1 MASVAGR
8 HAEWLSLLEV
18 NGPFLSMQ
26 VLLKAFPQG
35 LDAHDSNHA
44 QLLRNYY
51 DEWVENQESYRS
63 DPAIHRAWIDFVLKE
78 TLGFTDDVLLTGQGI
93 PEALS
98 VFVALENETL
108 RPDFVLVNPAGS
120 TEAGPQRLLI
130 QILPISQG
138 VEKSMENHR
147 WKASPA
153 SRMLELLKATKTRL
167 GLVTNGE
174 EWMLVNAPPG
184 ESTGYIKWTADLWVD
199 EPSTLQAFRSL
210 LSLRRFFGVDDSQTI
225 ESLLNES
232 LADQQEVTDQLG
244 YQVRKAVEV
253 FIQAFD
259 RIDQDR
265 NRELLSGASATF
277 LYEAALTVMMR
288 LVFLLSAEE
297 RGLFML
303 GEEMYDQHYAV
314 STLRAQLRETADQQ
328 GEEVLSR
335 RSDAWCRLLATFRA
349 VYGGVE
355 HDALRLPAYG
365 GSLFDPDRFPFLE
378 GRPTGTNW
386 RDTTA
391 DPLPISNQIVL
402 HLLEALQILRV
413 KVPGGPPE
421 PRRLSF
427 SALGVEQIG
436 HVYEGLLD
444 HTAVRAISPVL
455 GLAGSK
461 AQESELSLE
470 ELERLKE
477 RGEKDLLDHLKK
489 VTGRQASTIK
499 KALDAAADGKLLDD
513 HLETQRLLQS
523 CNNDAAL
530 CGRVRPWIKLLR
542 RDSMDFPVVINTGS
556 LYVTS
561 GDDRRSTG
569 THYTP
574 PTLTEPI
581 VKYTLEPLVYI
592 GPAGGIP
599 ETEWKL
605 RSAKEILDL
614 KVCDMAMGSG
624 AFLVQACRYLAEK
637 LVEAWEYIE
646 AKNPGAFVVTPEG
659 GFSTGSEEERL
670 LPADVD
676 ERILIARR
684 YVADKCLYGVDRNQ
698 LAVEMA
704 KLSVWLVTLRRD
716 RPFTFLDH
724 ALKCG
729 DSLLGVTTLEQ
740 IEDFSLRGGEQQI
753 TFATINLFRYVEEAA
768 SKRRELEL
776 LPSEAHDLIETKA
789 RLHAEAEAATAK
801 VKAVANFLIAFE
813 LRDIGITAY
822 GDARTIEAERIQGL
836 LEKDVDATSKFGG
849 SISRSMFLNEGQAVL
864 NGRHPFHWPL
874 EFPEVFQRGGF
885 DAFVGNPPFMG
896 GQKITRALGT
906 DYRDYLVVHLANGK
920 RGSADLCAYF
930 FLRAYSLLRKDGG
943 LFGLLATNTIA
954 QGDTREV
961 GLEQLLPTA
970 AILPRAVQSR
980 PWPGVAALEV
990 AHVWLYR
997 GLWTGTHILNEQP
1010 VKGITAFLTA
1020 PGSTLGKPF
1029 RLVENAK
1036 KSSQGSIILG
1046 MGFVLEPVEATAL
1059 IEKDRRNSDVL
1070 FPYLNGEDVN
1080 SRYDQS
1086 PSRWVINFF
1095 DWPLDR
1101 SAAGSWKR
1109 SDDEER
1115 KEWLRLGHV
1124 PSDYTDSVAADYPD
1138 CLKIVEQKVKPER
1151 TRKDANGNFVVRY
1164 PRCIRW
1170 WQFAERAADL
1180 YVAAQRNSA
1189 VAVACRVTKFVSHT
1203 LVAPSFVYDVGLNI
1217 FTARPEHLIASL
1229 SSAIYD
1235 AWVRKYA
1242 SSLETR
1248 VRYTLTDCFETFPF
1262 PFVIGDL
1269 ERIGASYNRHR
1280 QSIMLSRKEGLT
1292 DTYNRFHD
1300 AGERLADILQL
1311 RALHEE
1317 MDQAVAAAYG
1327 WSDLDLGHGFHETKQ
1342 GVRFTISE
1350 PARREVLDRL
1360 LQLNHERYAEEVR
1373 LGLHDEKRGKVKRKE
1388 KSLAGAK
1395 PADSKLVKP
1404 QLFE

>member
-44 QLLRNYY
+44 QLLRTYY

-78 TLGFTDDVLLTGQGI
+78 TLGFTDDVLLTGQRI

-108 RPDFVLVNPAGS
+108 RPDLVLVNPTGS
-120 TEAGPQRLLI
+120 TEEGTPRLLI
-130 QILPISQG
+130 QILPNSQG

-174 EWMLVNAPPG
+174 QWMLVNAPPG
-184 ESTGYIKWTADLWVD
+184 ESTGYITWTADLWVD
-199 EPSTLQAFRSL
+199 EPTTLQAFRSL
-210 LSLRRFFGVDDSQTI
+210 LSLRRFFGVDDPQTI

-265 NRELLSGASATF
+265 DRELLSGVSATF

-365 GSLFDPDRFPFLE
+365 GNLFDPDRFPFLE
-378 GRPTGTNW
+378 GRAPGTNW
-386 RDTTA
+386 RETTA

-444 HTAVRAISPVL
+444 HTAVRATSPVL
-455 GLAGSK
+455 GLTGAK
-461 AQESELSLE
+461 DQESELSLE

-477 RGEKDLLDHLKK
+477 RGQKDLVDHLKK
-489 VTGRQASTIK
+489 ITGRQPSTIK
-499 KALDAAADGKLLDD
+499 RALDAGADEKALDD
-513 HLETQRLLQS
+513 HLETQRLLEA
-523 CNNDAAL
+523 CNNDTAL
-530 CGRVRPWIKLLR
+530 CARVHPWAKILR
-542 RDSMDFPVVINTGS
+542 RDSMDFPVVINPGS
-556 LYVTS
+556 LYVTR

-581 VKYTLEPLVYI
+581 VKYTLEPMVYV
-592 GPAGGIP
+592 GPVEGAP

-624 AFLVQACRYLAEK
+624 AFLVQVCRYLAEK
-637 LVEAWEYIE
+637 LVESWEDAE
-646 AKNPGAFVVTPEG
+646 ATNPGAFIVTPEG
-659 GFSTGSEEERL
+659 KLSTGSEQERL
-670 LPADVD
+670 LPADVN

-684 YVADKCLYGVDRNQ
+684 YVADKCLYGVDKNP

-704 KLSVWLVTLRRD
+704 KLSLWLVTLRRD

-729 DSLLGVTTLEQ
+729 DSLLGVSTVRQ
-740 IEDFSLRGGEQQI
+740 IENFSLREDDQQI
-753 TFATINLFRYVEEAA
+753 TFATSNLFRYIEEASA
-768 SKRRELEL
+768 KRVSLEQLSSDGHEQIEMKTRL
-776 LPSEAHDLIETKA
+776 L
-789 RLHAEAEAATAK
+789 AEAEAATAK
-801 VKAVANFLIAFE
+801 VKALADLLIAFE
-813 LRDIGITAY
+813 LGGFDGNQYDTQ
-822 GDARTIEAERIQGL
+822 RTIAANQAELAMRKQL
-836 LEKDVDATSKFGG
+836 PEFQVYARQQL
-849 SISRSMFLNEGQAVL
+849 R
-864 NGRHPFHWPL
+864 GRRAFHWPV
-874 EFPEVFQRGGF
+874 EFPEVFSRGGF
-885 DAFVGNPPFMG
+885 DAYLGNPPFYAG
-896 GQKITRALGT
+896 AWLRTLLGE
-906 DYRDYLVVHLANGK
+906 DYRKLIVSYIAEGRTGL
-920 RGSADLCAYF
+920 RGTADLCVYF
-930 FLRAYSLLRKDGG
+930 VLRARALRRQGARVGLILSSTVCEGDSKAVGINSAIQSGSTVYVTPSRKWPGQASVEFVSLWLSDVPTGQTYFAQSVECKVFGPAEADSYREPHPLAINRPFICKGHELQGDGFK
-943 LFGLLATNTIA
+943 LQPSEATHLLSRNTINRDVIFPILTGEVLNNSPTLQP
-954 QGDTREV
+954 QG
-961 GLEQLLPTA
+961 
-970 AILPRAVQSR
+970 
-980 PWPGVAALEV
+980 
-990 AHVWLYR
+990 
-997 GLWTGTHILNEQP
+997 
-1010 VKGITAFLTA
+1010 F
-1020 PGSTLGKPF
+1020 
-1029 RLVENAK
+1029 
-1036 KSSQGSIILG
+1036 
-1046 MGFVLEPVEATAL
+1046 
-1059 IEKDRRNSDVL
+1059 
-1070 FPYLNGEDVN
+1070 
-1080 SRYDQS
+1080 
-1086 PSRWVINFF
+1086 VINFGERTL
-1095 DWPLDR
+1095 DEAERYGEPLDIVR
-1101 SAAGSWKR
+1101 KR
-1109 SDDEER
+1109 
-1115 KEWLRLGHV
+1115 
-1124 PSDYTDSVAADYPD
+1124 
-1138 CLKIVEQKVKPER
+1138 VKPER
-1151 TRKDANGNFVVRY
+1151 DAYLSDTGRDRFLRTYWWLFRGLRSDLEKYSRSNDRMLVSTVHTKYIALAFIDSKIVVTPSIYCFLFRDY
-1164 PRCIRW
+1164 AH
-1170 WQFAERAADL
+1170 FAVL
-1180 YVAAQRNSA
+1180 QS
-1189 VAVACRVTKFVSHT
+1189 
-1203 LVAPSFVYDVGLNI
+1203 SFH
-1217 FTARPEHLIASL
+1217 E
-1229 SSAIYD
+1229 
-1235 AWVRKYA
+1235 AWATYYA
-1242 SSLETR
+1242 SSLGETL
-1248 VRYTLTDCFETFPF
+1248 RYIAGRCFNTFPL
-1262 PFVIGDL
+1262 VDEQGLDTLQQIGR
-1269 ERIGASYNRHR
+1269 EFYEHR
-1280 QSIMLSRKEGLT
+1280 SSCMVGHDEGLT
-1292 DTYNRFHD
+1292 DLYNRFHLD
-1300 AGERLADILQL
+1300 HEKSEDILRL
-1311 RALHEE
+1311 RILQVE

-1327 WSDLDLGHGFHETKQ
+1327 WSDLDLGHGFHEAKQ

-1350 PARREVLDRL
+1350 PARREVLDRV

-1373 LGLHDEKRGKVKRKE
+1373 PDFHDKKRGKVKRKE
-1388 KSLAGAK
+1388 KSLAGAE
-1395 PADSKLVKP
+1395 PADSKPGKP
-1404 QLFE
+1404 QLFD